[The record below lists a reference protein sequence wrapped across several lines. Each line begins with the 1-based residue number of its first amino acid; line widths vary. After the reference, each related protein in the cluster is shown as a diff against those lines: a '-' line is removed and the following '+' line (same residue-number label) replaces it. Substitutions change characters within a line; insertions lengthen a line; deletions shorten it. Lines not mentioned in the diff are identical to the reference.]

1 MKKVVII
8 GCGKVGLTYAYSLI
22 NTPMDLD
29 EIVLIDI
36 DKEKLKGDYL
46 DLSQSIC
53 FSENDLD
60 IKIGDYSDVED
71 ANVICIT
78 AGISQDTNSTRLE
91 DIKESKKIFKDITDN
106 LKKYKFDGIYVI
118 ASNPNDVMCYSIYK
132 YLGYNPNKILG
143 SGVSLDTAR
152 FIDIIENKGHKTDGF
167 VLGEHGDSSF
177 IPWSNFTVDDN
188 DPNEIFNEQE
198 QEEILKEVHNA
209 SKEIIKRKKAT
220 YYGVAT
226 CLTKITKCVIDNEKY
241 IMPLSCYDKEHDVF
255 IGNIASINKHGL
267 VEKIKLDF
275 SKQEQEAYNESIQ
288 ILQEYNE
295 KL

>member
-8 GCGKVGLTYAYSLI
+8 GCGKVGLTYAYALI
-22 NTPMDLD
+22 NTTMNLD
-29 EIVLIDI
+29 EIVLIDKDI
-36 DKEKLKGDYL
+36 EKIKGDYL

-71 ANVICIT
+71 ANVVCIT
-78 AGISQDTNSTRLE
+78 AGISQDKNLSRLE
-91 DIKESKKIFKDITDN
+91 DITEAKKIFKDITDN
-106 LKKYKFDGIYVI
+106 LKKHRFNGIYLV
-118 ASNPNDVMCYSIYK
+118 ASNPNDIMCYSIYK

-152 FIDIIENKGHKTDGF
+152 FIDIIESKGHKTDGY

-198 QEEILKEVHNA
+198 QEEILNQVHNA
-209 SKEIIKRKKAT
+209 SKEIIKKKHAT
-220 YYGVAT
+220 YYGVSS
-226 CLTKITKCVIDNEKY
+226 CLAKMTKCVLNNEKY
-241 IMPLSCYDKEHDVF
+241 IMPLSCYDKENDVF

-267 VEKIKLDF
+267 VERIKLDF
-275 SKQEQEAYNESIQ
+275 SKNEQEDYDTSVQ
-288 ILQEYNE
+288 ILQEYNN